1 MLRRG
6 LTCVNRARALAST
19 LGSMATILIL
29 DDDPDIRSLLQ
40 HILSEAG
47 YEVLAADSAEAA
59 RKRMA
64 VVRPDLVIV
73 DINLPGTSGVDFVAA
88 LRNDAALRRVPIVY
102 LTALEEGTELAVR
115 TLGYPLLVKPVQR
128 KDLLGL
134 IERQLRR
141 SAKNAVAAVDVKS
154 PAGH

>member
-1 MLRRG
+1 
-6 LTCVNRARALAST
+6 
-19 LGSMATILIL
+19 MATILVL
-29 DDDPDIRSLLQ
+29 DDDPDIRTLLQ

-59 RKRMA
+59 RKRMT

-128 KDLLGL
+128 RDLLGL

-141 SAKNAVAAVDVKS
+141 SPKNVVAAVDVQG
-154 PAGH
+154 PAGN